1 MAQDK
6 TQVGKAL
13 QINPSDTADIPN
25 PSYDGRLSGTAS
37 GVTANNLVDSSA
49 DFVASG
55 VKVGDIVYNNTD
67 RKAAVVTV
75 VVSGTQLTLSEDI
88 FDTISDSYV
97 VYLKPDIP
105 NQGCVLYVGVGG
117 DVKVRTIGGDEV
129 TFQNLNNGQFV
140 PVEVLKVFSTGTTA
154 TGLIALW

>member
-1 MAQDK
+1 MASDK
-6 TQVGKAL
+6 IQVGKAL
-13 QINPSDTADIPN
+13 QINPSDTAEIPN
-25 PSYDGRLSGTAS
+25 PSYDGRISGTAS
-37 GVTANNLVDSSA
+37 SVTANNLVDSTA
-49 DFVASG
+49 DFVADG

-67 RKAAVVTV
+67 RKAAVVTT

-88 FDTISDSYV
+88 FDTISDAYV
-97 VYLKPDIP
+97 IYLKPDIK

-117 DVKVRTIGGDEV
+117 SVRVLTIGGDDV

-140 PVEVLKVFSTGTTA
+140 PVEVTKVFSTGTTA

>member
-6 TQVGKAL
+6 IQVGKAL

-25 PSYDGRLSGTAS
+25 PSYDGRISGTAS
-37 GVTANNLVDSSA
+37 AVTANNLVDNTA
-49 DFVASG
+49 DFVADG
-55 VKVGDIVYNNTD
+55 VRAGDIVYNNTD

-88 FDTISDSYV
+88 FDTISDAYV
-97 VYLKPDIP
+97 VYLKPDIA

-117 DVKVRTIGGDEV
+117 DVTVRTVGGDQV

-140 PVEVLKVFSTGTTA
+140 PVEILQVLETGTTA
-154 TGLIALW
+154 TGLVALW

>member
-1 MAQDK
+1 MASDK
-6 TQVGKAL
+6 IQVGKAL
-13 QINPSDTADIPN
+13 QINPSDTAEIPN
-25 PSYDGRLSGTAS
+25 PSYNGRVSGTAS
-37 GVTANNLVDSSA
+37 GVTANNLVDSTA
-49 DFVASG
+49 DFVADG

-67 RKAAVVTV
+67 RKAAVVTT

-88 FDTISDSYV
+88 FDTISDAYV
-97 VYLKPDIP
+97 VYLKPDIK

-117 DVKVRTIGGDEV
+117 SVRVLTIGGDDV

-140 PVEVLKVFSTGTTA
+140 PVEIVKVFSTGTTA

>member
-1 MAQDK
+1 MASDK

-13 QINPSDTADIPN
+13 QINPSDTAEIPN
-25 PSYDGRLSGTAS
+25 PSYDGRISGTAS
-37 GVTANNLVDSSA
+37 AVTANNLVDSTA
-49 DFVASG
+49 DFVADG

-67 RKAAVVTV
+67 RKAAVVTTI
-75 VVSGTQLTLSEDI
+75 VSGTQLTLSEDI
-88 FDTISDSYV
+88 FDTISDAYV
-97 VYLKPDIP
+97 VYLKPDIK

-117 DVKVRTIGGDEV
+117 SVRVLTIGGDDV

-140 PVEVLKVFSTGTTA
+140 PVEIVKVFSTGTTA

>member
-1 MAQDK
+1 MASDK
-6 TQVGKAL
+6 IQVGKAL

-25 PSYDGRLSGTAS
+25 PSYNGRVSGTAS
-37 GVTANNLVDSSA
+37 GVTANNLVDSTA
-49 DFVASG
+49 DFVADG

-67 RKAAVVTV
+67 RKAAVVTT

-88 FDTISDSYV
+88 FDTISDAYV
-97 VYLKPDIP
+97 VYLKPDIK

-117 DVKVRTIGGDEV
+117 SVRVLTIGGDDV

-140 PVEVLKVFSTGTTA
+140 PVEIVKVFSTGTTA